1 MKIINLT
8 PFTVK
13 ILDEENQIVEIAPSG
28 RVAQLDIESN
38 EMAKMCSEGNIFS
51 VNRITQRRVIGLPDA
66 QLGVTLLVSEIIADA
81 VRDRADLVSLGE
93 LVVDNEGSILAKGLR
108 SFLPDELNDKWYKH
122 MCEI

>member
-1 MKIINLT
+1 MEIINLT
-8 PFTVK
+8 PFTVR

-38 EMAKMCSEGNIFS
+38 ELAKMSSEGIIFS
-51 VNRITQRRVIGLPDA
+51 VKRLTQRRVIGLPDA
-66 QLGVTLLVSEIIADA
+66 QLGVTLLVSEIVADT

-93 LVVDNEGSILAKGLR
+93 LVVNNDGSILAKGLR
-108 SFLPDELNDKWYKH
+108 SFLPEELTDKWYQH

>member
-1 MKIINLT
+1 MEIINLT
-8 PFTVK
+8 PFTVR

-38 EMAKMCSEGNIFS
+38 ELAKMSSEGIMFS
-51 VNRITQRRVIGLPDA
+51 VKRLTQRRVIGLPDA
-66 QLGVTLLVSEIIADA
+66 QLGVTLLVSEIVADT

-93 LVVDNEGSILAKGLR
+93 LGVNNDGSILAKGLR
-108 SFLPDELNDKWYKH
+108 SFLPEELTDKWYKH